1 MSEKKAL
8 VVIDMQNDYL
18 WDKRKP
24 KFSYHTASLVSAVNS
39 AAADYKAKGYDVI
52 YVAQMFPNI
61 ITNRW
66 IIGFSIA
73 NTEGAKLYGGLDVV
87 SNLCFDKNLPDAFTA
102 KKFRGFFNS
111 QGYDE
116 VVVCGLDECGCVGAT
131 ALGAVKAGVKTSLLK
146 SCTGCRYKA
155 EKQAKQHEKLTKNG
169 IEYI

>member
-1 MSEKKAL
+1 MSQKAL
-8 VVIDMQNDYL
+8 IVVDMQNDYL
-18 WDKRKP
+18 WEQRKP
-24 KFSYHTASLVSAVNS
+24 MFSYDTAELVGNVNKAIHS
-39 AAADYKAKGYDVI
+39 YKDNGWDII
-52 YVAQMFPNI
+52 YISQIFPNI

-87 SNLCFDKNLPDAFTA
+87 SDLCFDKNLPNAFTA
-102 KKFRGFFNS
+102 KKFREFFNS

-131 ALGAVKAGVKTSLLK
+131 ALGTVKAGVRTSLLK

-169 IEYI
+169 VEYI

>member
-1 MSEKKAL
+1 MSKKAL
-8 VVIDMQNDYL
+8 IVVDMQNDYL
-18 WDKRKP
+18 WEQRKP
-24 KFSYHTASLVSAVNS
+24 MFSYNTAELVGNVNKAIHS
-39 AAADYKAKGYDVI
+39 YKDKGWDII
-52 YVAQMFPNI
+52 YISQIFPNI

-87 SNLCFDKNLPDAFTA
+87 SDLCFDKNLPDAFTA
-102 KKFRGFFNS
+102 KKFREFFNS

-155 EKQAKQHEKLTKNG
+155 EKQAKHHEKLTKNG